1 MKTTSTFSIRLDE
14 KVIVS
19 MVAVSLIALL
29 FTAFRYKNYKPCEA
43 FQFNVYANYFNV
55 GHYIFFKT
63 TDTKNAEQWV
73 WDFGDKS
80 AVDKKSGPLVSH
92 IYREPGQY
100 IISLTING
108 ECKQYQNIVINNVVK
123 DSIRYVFP
131 TVIWPLEPILVGQNI
146 MFQDATNGANRWE
159 WYVGEGKDSKRF
171 TTKDVPFTFQKP
183 GEYVV
188 KLFVNGNID
197 AKQERTFRVQD
208 AVVVAKAAKV
218 NKPIASRGAPRMNIK
233 DAPDGDPFGP
243 APKPAEIKP
252 QAPQLTK
259 ERFTEMI
266 QGVVEKSVFERDF
279 EPYLCGNRNVRVSL
293 NGDDVSFTKCLSDL
307 RKIKKLKYL
316 KASAYTD
323 PGTNCIQ
330 SISIVF
336 KEKKMFGVF

>member
-14 KVIVS
+14 KVIIS

-63 TDTKNAEQWV
+63 ADTKNAEKWE

-80 AVDKKSGPLVSH
+80 PVDKKSGPLVSH
-92 IYREPGQY
+92 IYKEPGQY

-171 TTKDVPFTFQKP
+171 TSKDVPFTFQKP
-183 GEYVV
+183 GVYVV

-208 AVVVAKAAKV
+208 AVAVAKPAKI
-218 NKPIASRGAPRMNIK
+218 NRPIQSRGPRLNIK
-233 DAPDGDPFGP
+233 DAPESDPFGGTAKPVAEAKP
-243 APKPAEIKP
+243 AAPIKAISMNSNSPAYMLPKSRRPCETVFATNSMSCIPTFKTVIKAKPSQVSGLESLGCTVPKGALASSCTQPPKPLI
-252 QAPQLTK
+252 L
-259 ERFTEMI
+259 M
-266 QGVVEKSVFERDF
+266 
-279 EPYLCGNRNVRVSL
+279 L
-293 NGDDVSFTKCLSDL
+293 
-307 RKIKKLKYL
+307 
-316 KASAYTD
+316 
-323 PGTNCIQ
+323 
-330 SISIVF
+330 
-336 KEKKMFGVF
+336 